1 MQYIELQQI
10 PSQEFHIVLAEQN
23 CKIKV
28 YQKDNKTF
36 TNLYIDDVEIW
47 TGMLTHSFTNCKP
60 FNYLKFKGALVFIDL
75 YGMEDPDFNEYN
87 TRFQL
92 IYMSDEEFTNIYS

>member
-10 PSQEFHIVLAEQN
+10 PSQEFNIVLAEQN
-23 CKIKV
+23 CKIKI

-36 TNLYIDDVEIW
+36 SSLYIDDIVIW
-47 TGMLTHSFTNCKP
+47 EGVLVHSFVNFKP
-60 FNYLKFKGALVFIDL
+60 FNYLNFKGVLVFIDL
-75 YGMEDPDFNEYN
+75 FGVDDPNFNDYN

-92 IYMSDEEFTNIYS
+92 IYMSDEEFANI